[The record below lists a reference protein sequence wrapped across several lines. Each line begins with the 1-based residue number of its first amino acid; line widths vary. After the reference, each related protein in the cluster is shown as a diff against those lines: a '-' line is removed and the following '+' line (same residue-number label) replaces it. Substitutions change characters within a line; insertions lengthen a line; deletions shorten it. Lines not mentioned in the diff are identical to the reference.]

1 LTDHE
6 TVLRHGVDVWQ
17 RCAATPL
24 AGSFMSDASATFA
37 PNRMKLM
44 IMVLPKIELNE
55 LSVKAEAD
63 GLTLNDLVPICER
76 FGVAPQSRG

>member
-6 TVLRHGVDVWQ
+6 TVLQHGVDVWQ

-37 PNRMKLM
+37 PNRKTLM
-44 IMVLPKIELNE
+44 TMVLPKIELNE
-55 LSVKAEAD
+55 L
-63 GLTLNDLVPICER
+63 LTEKGTDLFLC
-76 FGVAPQSRG
+76 

>member
-1 LTDHE
+1 
-6 TVLRHGVDVWQ
+6 
-17 RCAATPL
+17 
-24 AGSFMSDASATFA
+24 
-37 PNRMKLM
+37 M